1 MVYWERRD
9 GAELLAGRPELAGF
23 GDRAS
28 GRVPNAFSRKQ
39 VRRSRPMQGKQL
51 GGAPAN
57 FAYIASLLGDHGI
70 VASRI
75 GTDALG
81 DEAKQRFQQ
90 LRLPTDFLQ
99 SDPSHLTG
107 TVRED
112 QPHYEISTDAAW
124 DSLEMTSQ
132 WRTLAA
138 QATAICFGS
147 LAQRS
152 PVARRTI
159 HEFLGAAR
167 PTTTRI
173 FDVNLR
179 QPFYSKDILADSIRR
194 SSIIKLNQEELPVV
208 LQLLESPTPLTPGKE
223 ILAGE
228 WLLHLSG
235 AQLVCI
241 TRGAQGSLLVSKEG
255 FHEHPGFSVQTV
267 DTVGAGDAFTA
278 ALVHHFLRGAPLS
291 AINEAANRM
300 GASKRIQPFSKK
312 YAAPT
317 NNASAP

>member
-1 MVYWERRD
+1 MAEGNFTIV
-9 GAELLAGRPELAGF
+9 GLGELLWDLFP
-23 GDRAS
+23 
-28 GRVPNAFSRKQ
+28 
-39 VRRSRPMQGKQL
+39 QGKQL

-57 FAYIASLLGDHGI
+57 FAYISSLLGDHGI

-81 DEAKQRFQQ
+81 DEAKQRFQR

-99 SDPSHLTG
+99 SDSLHPTG
-107 TVRED
+107 NVKVLFDSLGQPRYQISED
-112 QPHYEISTDAAW
+112 VAW
-124 DSLEMTSQ
+124 DFLEMTPQ

-152 PVARRTI
+152 VTAQSTI
-159 HEFLGAAR
+159 QEFLGTAR
-167 PTTTRI
+167 PGTTRI

-179 QPFYSKDILADSIRR
+179 PPFYSQKILADSIKRA
-194 SSIIKLNQEELPVV
+194 SIIKLNLDELPVV
-208 LQLLESPTPLTPGKE
+208 LQLLDFPTPLALDKE
-223 ILAGE
+223 KLAAE

-235 AQLVCI
+235 AKLICI
-241 TRGAQGSLLVSKEG
+241 TRGPKGSLLVSQESS
-255 FHEHPGFSVQTV
+255 HEHPGFSVQTV

-291 AINEAANRM
+291 AMNEAANRM
-300 GASKRIQPFSKK
+300 GAWV
-312 YAAPT
+312 
-317 NNASAP
+317 ASQSGATPEADPAVLEKVRSAHH

>member
-1 MVYWERRD
+1 
-9 GAELLAGRPELAGF
+9 
-23 GDRAS
+23 
-28 GRVPNAFSRKQ
+28 
-39 VRRSRPMQGKQL
+39 
-51 GGAPAN
+51 
-57 FAYIASLLGDHGI
+57 
-70 VASRI
+70 
-75 GTDALG
+75 
-81 DEAKQRFQQ
+81 
-90 LRLPTDFLQ
+90 
-99 SDPSHLTG
+99 
-107 TVRED
+107 
-112 QPHYEISTDAAW
+112 
-124 DSLEMTSQ
+124 MTSQ

-291 AINEAANRM
+291 AMNEAANRM
-300 GASKRIQPFSKK
+300 GAWL
-312 YAAPT
+312 AARPGAT
-317 NNASAP
+317 PEADPAVLEKVRSAHQ

>member
-1 MVYWERRD
+1 MSEGNFTIV
-9 GAELLAGRPELAGF
+9 GLGELLWDLFP
-23 GDRAS
+23 S
-28 GRVPNAFSRKQ
+28 
-39 VRRSRPMQGKQL
+39 GKQL

-70 VASRI
+70 VASGI

-99 SDPSHLTG
+99 SDPSHPTG
-107 TVRED
+107 TVKVLIDPQD
-112 QPHYEISTDAAW
+112 QPHYEISSDAAW

-159 HEFLGAAR
+159 HEFLGAAC

-208 LQLLESPTPLTPGKE
+208 LQLLESPTPLTPGTE

-291 AINEAANRM
+291 AMNEAANRM
-300 GASKRIQPFSKK
+300 GAWL
-312 YAAPT
+312 AARPGAT
-317 NNASAP
+317 PEADPAVLEKVRSAHQ

>member
-1 MVYWERRD
+1 MSD
-9 GAELLAGRPELAGF
+9 GNFTIVGLGELLWDLFP
-23 GDRAS
+23 S
-28 GRVPNAFSRKQ
+28 
-39 VRRSRPMQGKQL
+39 GKQL

-75 GTDALG
+75 GDDTLG
-81 DEAKQRFQQ
+81 EEAKQRFQQ

-99 SDPSHLTG
+99 SDSSHPTG
-107 TVRED
+107 TVKVLID
-112 QPHYEISTDAAW
+112 PQGQPRYEISEDTAW
-124 DSLEMTSQ
+124 DHLEMTSQ

-147 LAQRS
+147 LAQRF
-152 PVARRTI
+152 PAARRAI

-179 QPFYSKDILADSIRR
+179 QPFYSKEILADSIRR
-194 SSIIKLNQEELPVV
+194 ASIIKLNQQELPVV
-208 LQLLESPTPLTPGKE
+208 LQLLDSPTPLSPGKE
-223 ILAGE
+223 TLAAE

-241 TRGAQGSLLVSKEG
+241 TRGAHGSLLVSKEG
-255 FHEHPGFSVQTV
+255 FHEHPGFFVQTV

-291 AINEAANRM
+291 AMNEAANRM
-300 GASKRIQPFSKK
+300 GAWL
-312 YAAPT
+312 AARPGAT
-317 NNASAP
+317 PEADPAVLEEVRSAHQ

>member
-1 MVYWERRD
+1 MSD
-9 GAELLAGRPELAGF
+9 GNFTIVGLGELLWDLFP
-23 GDRAS
+23 S
-28 GRVPNAFSRKQ
+28 
-39 VRRSRPMQGKQL
+39 GKQL

-75 GTDALG
+75 GDDTLG
-81 DEAKQRFQQ
+81 EEAKQRFQQ

-99 SDPSHLTG
+99 SDPSRPTG
-107 TVRED
+107 TVKVLVD
-112 QPHYEISTDAAW
+112 SQGQPRYEISADAAW
-124 DSLEMTSQ
+124 DSLEITSQ
-132 WRTLAA
+132 WRALAA

-152 PVARRTI
+152 PTARRTI
-159 HEFLGAAR
+159 HEFLGAAL

-179 QPFYSKDILADSIRR
+179 QPFYSREVLADSIRR
-194 SSIIKLNQEELPVV
+194 ASIIKLNQGELPVV
-208 LQLLESPTPLTPGKE
+208 LQLLDSPTPLSPGKE
-223 ILAGE
+223 TLAAE

-235 AQLVCI
+235 AQLICI
-241 TRGAQGSLLVSKEG
+241 TRGANGSLLVSKEG
-255 FHEHPGFSVQTV
+255 FHEHPGFAVKTI

-291 AINEAANRM
+291 AMNEAANRM
-300 GASKRIQPFSKK
+300 GSWL
-312 YAAPT
+312 AARPGAT
-317 NNASAP
+317 PEADPAVLEQVRSAHQ

>member
-1 MVYWERRD
+1 MSD
-9 GAELLAGRPELAGF
+9 GNFTIVGLGELLWDLFP
-23 GDRAS
+23 S
-28 GRVPNAFSRKQ
+28 
-39 VRRSRPMQGKQL
+39 GKQL

-57 FAYIASLLGDHGI
+57 FAYISSLLGDHGI

-75 GTDALG
+75 GADPLG
-81 DEAKQRFQQ
+81 EEAKQRFQQ

-99 SDPSHLTG
+99 VDSLHPTG
-107 TVRED
+107 TVKVLL
-112 QPHYEISTDAAW
+112 DAAGQPRYQISEEVAW
-124 DSLEMTSQ
+124 DALEMTPQ

-152 PVARRTI
+152 LAATRTI

-167 PTTTRI
+167 PTATRI

-179 QPFYSKDILADSIRR
+179 PPFYSKEIIADSIKRA
-194 SSIIKLNQEELPVV
+194 SIIKLNQEELPVV
-208 LQLLESPTPLTPGKE
+208 LQLLDSPTPLTPRKE
-223 ILAGE
+223 KLAAE

-241 TRGAQGSLLVSKEG
+241 TRGANGSLLVSKEG
-255 FHEHPGFSVQTV
+255 SHEHQGFSVQTV

-291 AINEAANRM
+291 AMNEAANRM
-300 GASKRIQPFSKK
+300 GAWV
-312 YAAPT
+312 AARPGAT
-317 NNASAP
+317 PEADPSVLEKVRSAHQ

>member
-1 MVYWERRD
+1 MSD
-9 GAELLAGRPELAGF
+9 GNFTIVGLGELLWDLFP
-23 GDRAS
+23 S
-28 GRVPNAFSRKQ
+28 
-39 VRRSRPMQGKQL
+39 GKQL

-99 SDPSHLTG
+99 SDPSHSTG
-107 TVRED
+107 TVKVLIDPQD
-112 QPHYEISTDAAW
+112 QLHYEISSDAAW

-179 QPFYSKDILADSIRR
+179 QPFYSKDILAESIRR

-291 AINEAANRM
+291 AMNEAANRM
-300 GASKRIQPFSKK
+300 GAWLAARPGATPEADPFVLEKVR
-312 YAAPT
+312 
-317 NNASAP
+317 SAHQ

>member
-1 MVYWERRD
+1 MSD
-9 GAELLAGRPELAGF
+9 GNFTIVGLGELLWDLFP
-23 GDRAS
+23 S
-28 GRVPNAFSRKQ
+28 
-39 VRRSRPMQGKQL
+39 GKQL

-81 DEAKQRFQQ
+81 DDAKQRFQQ

-99 SDPSHLTG
+99 SDPTHRTG
-107 TVRED
+107 TVKVLIDPQD
-112 QPHYEISTDAAW
+112 QPHYEISEDAAW

-138 QATAICFGS
+138 QAAAVCFGS

-152 PVARRTI
+152 PAARRTI

-179 QPFYSKDILADSIRR
+179 PPFYSKEILADSIRR
-194 SSIIKLNQEELPVV
+194 ASIIKLNQEELPVV
-208 LQLLESPTPLTPGKE
+208 LELLEPPTPLSPGKE
-223 ILAGE
+223 TLAAE

-241 TRGAQGSLLVSKEG
+241 TRGANGSLLISKEG
-255 FHEHPGFSVQTV
+255 FHEHPGYAVKIV

-291 AINEAANRM
+291 AMNEAANRM
-300 GASKRIQPFSKK
+300 GAWL
-312 YAAPT
+312 AARPGAT
-317 NNASAP
+317 PEADPAVLEEVRSAHQ

>member
-1 MVYWERRD
+1 MSD
-9 GAELLAGRPELAGF
+9 GNFTIVGLGELLWDLFP
-23 GDRAS
+23 S
-28 GRVPNAFSRKQ
+28 GK
-39 VRRSRPMQGKQL
+39 KL

-99 SDPSHLTG
+99 SDPSHRTG
-107 TVRED
+107 TAKVLLD
-112 QPHYEISTDAAW
+112 PQGQPHYEISEDAAW

-138 QATAICFGS
+138 QATAVCFGS

-152 PVARRTI
+152 PAAGRTI

-179 QPFYSKDILADSIRR
+179 QPFYSKEILVVSIRR
-194 SSIIKLNQEELPVV
+194 ASIIKLNQEELPVV
-208 LQLLESPTPLTPGKE
+208 LQLLESPTPLSPGKE
-223 ILAGE
+223 TLAAE

-241 TRGAQGSLLVSKEG
+241 TRGGNGSLLVSKEG
-255 FHEHPGFSVQTV
+255 FHEHPGFAVKTV

-291 AINEAANRM
+291 AMNEAANRM
-300 GASKRIQPFSKK
+300 GAWL
-312 YAAPT
+312 AARSGATPE
-317 NNASAP
+317 ADPAVLEKVRGAHQ

>member
-1 MVYWERRD
+1 MSD
-9 GAELLAGRPELAGF
+9 GNFTIVGLGELLWDLFP
-23 GDRAS
+23 S
-28 GRVPNAFSRKQ
+28 
-39 VRRSRPMQGKQL
+39 GKQL

-75 GTDALG
+75 GADALG
-81 DEAKQRFQQ
+81 AEAKQRFQQ

-99 SDPSHLTG
+99 SDPSHPTG
-107 TVRED
+107 TVKVLIDPQD
-112 QPHYEISTDAAW
+112 QPHYEISQDAAW

-138 QATAICFGS
+138 QATAVCFGS

-152 PVARRTI
+152 PASRRTT

-179 QPFYSKDILADSIRR
+179 QPFYSKEILADSVRR
-194 SSIIKLNQEELPVV
+194 ASIIKLNQEELPVV
-208 LQLLESPTPLTPGKE
+208 LQLLESPAPLSPGNE
-223 ILAGE
+223 TRAAE

-235 AQLVCI
+235 AQLVCV
-241 TRGAQGSLLVSKEG
+241 TRGANGSLLVSKEG
-255 FHEHPGFSVQTV
+255 FHEHPGFAAKTV

-291 AINEAANRM
+291 AMNEAANRM
-300 GASKRIQPFSKK
+300 GAWL
-312 YAAPT
+312 AARPGAT
-317 NNASAP
+317 PEADPSLLEKVRSAHQ

>member
-1 MVYWERRD
+1 MSD
-9 GAELLAGRPELAGF
+9 GNFTIVGLGELLWDLFP
-23 GDRAS
+23 S
-28 GRVPNAFSRKQ
+28 
-39 VRRSRPMQGKQL
+39 GKQL

-70 VASRI
+70 VASRV

-99 SDPSHLTG
+99 PDPSHPTG
-107 TVRED
+107 TVRVLIDPQD
-112 QPHYEISTDAAW
+112 QPHYEISTDVAW

-241 TRGAQGSLLVSKEG
+241 TRGAQGSLLVYKEG

-291 AINEAANRM
+291 AMNEAANRM
-300 GASKRIQPFSKK
+300 GAWL
-312 YAAPT
+312 AARPGAT
-317 NNASAP
+317 PEADPAVLEKVRSGHQ

>member
-1 MVYWERRD
+1 MSD
-9 GAELLAGRPELAGF
+9 GNFTIVGLGELLWDLFP
-23 GDRAS
+23 S
-28 GRVPNAFSRKQ
+28 
-39 VRRSRPMQGKQL
+39 GKQL

-57 FAYIASLLGDHGI
+57 FAYIVSLLGDHGI

-75 GTDALG
+75 GADPLG
-81 DEAKQRFQQ
+81 EEAKQRFQQ

-99 SDPSHLTG
+99 SDPSHRTG
-107 TVRED
+107 TVKVLLD
-112 QPHYEISTDAAW
+112 PQGQPHYEISDDAAW

-138 QATAICFGS
+138 QATAVCFGS

-152 PVARRTI
+152 PAARRTI
-159 HEFLGAAR
+159 HDFLGAAR

-179 QPFYSKDILADSIRR
+179 QPFYSKEILADSIRR
-194 SSIIKLNQEELPVV
+194 ASIIKLNQEELPVV
-208 LQLLESPTPLTPGKE
+208 LQLLESPMPLSTGKE
-223 ILAGE
+223 TLAAE

-241 TRGAQGSLLVSKEG
+241 TRGANGSLLVSKEG
-255 FHEHPGFSVQTV
+255 FHEHPGYAVKTV

-291 AINEAANRM
+291 AMNEAANRM
-300 GASKRIQPFSKK
+300 GAWL
-312 YAAPT
+312 AARPGAT
-317 NNASAP
+317 PEADAAVLEKVRSAHQ

>member
-1 MVYWERRD
+1 MSD
-9 GAELLAGRPELAGF
+9 GNFTIVGLGELLWDLFP
-23 GDRAS
+23 S
-28 GRVPNAFSRKQ
+28 
-39 VRRSRPMQGKQL
+39 GKQL

-57 FAYIASLLGDHGI
+57 FAYISSLLGDHGI

-75 GTDALG
+75 GADPLG
-81 DEAKQRFQQ
+81 EEAKQRFQQ

-99 SDPSHLTG
+99 SDSFHPTG
-107 TVRED
+107 TVHVQLDATGQPRYQITED
-112 QPHYEISTDAAW
+112 VAW
-124 DSLEMTSQ
+124 DFLEMTPQ

-152 PVARRTI
+152 TAARRTI
-159 HEFLGAAR
+159 LEFLGAAR
-167 PTTTRI
+167 AAATRI

-179 QPFYSKDILADSIRR
+179 QPFYSKDILADSIKRA
-194 SSIIKLNQEELPVV
+194 SIIKLNQEELPVV
-208 LQLLESPTPLTPGKE
+208 LQLLDSPTSLTSGKE
-223 ILAGE
+223 KLAAE

-241 TRGAQGSLLVSKEG
+241 TRGANGSLLVSKEG
-255 FHEHPGFSVQTV
+255 SHEHPGFTVQTV

-291 AINEAANRM
+291 AMNDAANRL
-300 GASKRIQPFSKK
+300 GAWV
-312 YAAPT
+312 AARPGAT
-317 NNASAP
+317 PEADPSVLQKVRSAHQ

>member
-1 MVYWERRD
+1 MSDANFTIV
-9 GAELLAGRPELAGF
+9 GLGELLWDLFP
-23 GDRAS
+23 S
-28 GRVPNAFSRKQ
+28 S
-39 VRRSRPMQGKQL
+39 KQL

-99 SDPSHLTG
+99 PDSLHPTG
-107 TVRED
+107 TAKVLLD
-112 QPHYEISTDAAW
+112 PQNQPHYEISADAAW
-124 DSLEMTSQ
+124 DSLELTSQ
-132 WRTLAA
+132 WRALAA

-152 PVARRTI
+152 PVARRTV

-179 QPFYSKDILADSIRR
+179 QPFYSTDILADSIRR
-194 SSIIKLNQEELPVV
+194 ASIIKLNQEELPVV
-208 LQLLESPTPLTPGKE
+208 LQLLESPTPHTPGKE
-223 ILAGE
+223 RLAAE

-235 AQLVCI
+235 AQIVCI
-241 TRGAQGSLLVSKEG
+241 TRGAKGSLLVSNEG
-255 FHEHPGFSVQTV
+255 FHEHPGFSVRTV

-291 AINEAANRM
+291 AMNEAANCM
-300 GASKRIQPFSKK
+300 GAWL
-312 YAAPT
+312 AARPGATPEAEPT
-317 NNASAP
+317 VLEKVRSAHQ